1 MKRKRKLILLISS
14 LLLST
19 VLALIPSGNVLAAG
33 RTYVVDEDDNL
44 IPIPAAYEVY
54 DSIYNL
60 KEYGTLSHPQDILL
74 DGTDIYVADSENN
87 RVLKMDKSGNVL
99 REYTEAFEQKLKNP
113 CGIFVD
119 GEKNIWIADTGNL
132 RIVVIDQEGNSLE
145 TFGKPD
151 SNLLSE
157 TFAFDAQKI
166 ALNSIG
172 NIYALKGA
180 NLMSIDRANN
190 FHGYL
195 GAVEVGF
202 SLSRLLVRTFGSRSQ
217 IERTMKQQPASYS
230 NFMIG
235 NDGMIYGVLATGEK
249 NQIRRLNSVGNNTYP
264 EDTYGFSIR
273 QKGKKELTKPFF
285 ADITVA
291 DNGILTVVDKNTGL
305 LYQYDQDGNL
315 LAAFGG
321 IGSYAGT
328 YSVPVSLDVDDEGF
342 LYVLDYSA
350 GTVTILKP
358 TEFINLVHQAVTLY
372 DAGKYAES
380 KEYWQKVAEIDSN
393 YALAHQGLGKAL
405 FKEEKYK
412 ESLDQYKL
420 GDDREGYSQAYS
432 EYRHELFRRNFI
444 WVVIAAFAIVAGFY
458 KLICLAKDKAKIWA
472 QTAQMGGDLR

>member
-1 MKRKRKLILLISS
+1 MNIKRKCKLIVSS
-14 LLLST
+14 LLLGA
-19 VLALIPSGNVLAAG
+19 VLAMVPSGNAMAAG
-33 RTYVVDEDDNL
+33 KAYVVDEDDNL
-44 IPIPAAYEVY
+44 MPIPVAYEVY

-74 DGTDIYVADSENN
+74 DGRDIYVADSENN
-87 RVLKMDKSGNVL
+87 RVLKLNRSGDVL
-99 REYTEAFEQKLKNP
+99 REYTEAFDQNLKNP

-119 GEKNIWIADTGNL
+119 EQKNIWIADTGNL

-151 SNLLSE
+151 SNLLSDS
-157 TFAFDAQKI
+157 FAFDAQKI

-264 EDTYGFSIR
+264 EDTYGFSIQ

-291 DNGILTVVDKNTGL
+291 DNGILTVIDKNTGL

-350 GTVTILKP
+350 GTVTILEP
-358 TEFINLVHQAVTLY
+358 TEFITLVHEAVTLY

-380 KEYWQKVAEIDSN
+380 KEYWQRVIEIDSN

-405 FKEEKYK
+405 FKEERYK
-412 ESLDQYKL
+412 ESLEQYKL
-420 GDDREGYSQAYS
+420 GDDREGYSQAYA
-432 EYRHELFRRNFI
+432 EYRHELFRKNFF
-444 WVVIAAFAIVAGFY
+444 WVVIAFFAIVIGLY
-458 KLICLAKDKAKIWA
+458 KLICLAKDHAKVWA

>member
-1 MKRKRKLILLISS
+1 MKRNRKLKLIVSS

-19 VLALIPSGNVLAAG
+19 ILALIPSGSVLAAG

-44 IPIPAAYEVY
+44 MPVPAAYEVY

-87 RVLKMDKSGNVL
+87 RVLKMDRSGNVL
-99 REYTEAFEQKLKNP
+99 QEYTEAFDQKLKNP

-151 SNLLSE
+151 SNLLSD

-217 IERTMKQQPASYS
+217 VERTMKQQPASYS

-235 NDGMIYGVLATGEK
+235 SDGMIYGVLATGER

-273 QKGKKELTKPFF
+273 QKGKR
-285 ADITVA
+285 
-291 DNGILTVVDKNTGL
+291 
-305 LYQYDQDGNL
+305 
-315 LAAFGG
+315 
-321 IGSYAGT
+321 S
-328 YSVPVSLDVDDEGF
+328 
-342 LYVLDYSA
+342 
-350 GTVTILKP
+350 
-358 TEFINLVHQAVTLY
+358 
-372 DAGKYAES
+372 
-380 KEYWQKVAEIDSN
+380 
-393 YALAHQGLGKAL
+393 
-405 FKEEKYK
+405 
-412 ESLDQYKL
+412 
-420 GDDREGYSQAYS
+420 
-432 EYRHELFRRNFI
+432 
-444 WVVIAAFAIVAGFY
+444 
-458 KLICLAKDKAKIWA
+458 
-472 QTAQMGGDLR
+472 